1 MDSAAERGGASIFET
16 IAVDATVGENRR
28 ADRSGDART
37 LAPGSVLVGRYEIL
51 KLLGEGG
58 MGAVYKAQDRELG
71 RLVALK
77 VIRPELGNNP
87 KILERFKQ
95 ELILSRQIGH
105 RNVIRIFDLGVEDQV
120 KFITM
125 EYIEGEDLSSLLEKR
140 PFTVEETVHVIRQ
153 VCLALDAAHGE
164 GIVHRDLKPQNI
176 MTNSEGRIW
185 VMDFGLARNLEDQ
198 GMTQSGMILGTPAYM
213 SPEQAKGERA
223 DHRADLFA
231 LGVMMYEML
240 TGTVPYKAETVL
252 ASLLKRVQ
260 EIPRTPIELSPDLPP
275 ALSEIVM
282 RCLAIDVN
290 NRYQSAS
297 EIIADLDEFLGSDPN
312 LSRLAQPIQGSS
324 STSARRQSIAVSLP
338 AMQAPAAPVLPPTAP
353 PPASRRKWIF
363 AGAGAAVAIAGGL
376 GFWLLSDGESTPSG
390 APSKPVTLLVADF
403 QNDTGDSVFDGALEP
418 TFGFALEGA
427 NFISNYSRAAAMRTA
442 GQLKPGITRLDE
454 EVSRLVAVREG
465 VSAVV
470 AGSVRK
476 DGGTFRLAARV
487 IDSVTGNELARA
499 EESTSG
505 KDKILALTG
514 KLAGAV
520 RKALGDRTPESV
532 QLAAAET
539 FTAASL
545 EAAQAYSRAQDA
557 RFAGKTEE
565 AIKLYQEAVKLDP
578 NLGSALYGLAVT
590 YSSFER
596 NEANRYYELAMSNI
610 NRLSDREKYRLRGG
624 YYLTQLNHQKALDE
638 FTELTR
644 LYPADF
650 SGLSNLAYVYYQRRE
665 MRKAL
670 EEGRKALDVY
680 PKYSLA
686 RSNCAMFAM
695 YSGDLEMAEKE
706 ASAVV
711 EANPKYL
718 KGYDTLALARL
729 AANQPAKAMEI
740 YGRMQAVD
748 ARGASLGAMG
758 LADVALYQGRV
769 ADAIAIL
776 TKAIAE
782 DENNKYVAGVAKKT
796 AVLGSAQLLAGNT
809 AAALSAFRK
818 ASDLRKEEMVLYTSA
833 IGFIE
838 AGQPAEAMKIAKL
851 LSERLESDP
860 QIYAK
865 LIEGEAELR
874 RGRNR
879 EALAL
884 FEEAQK
890 LTDTWLGRFSM
901 GRAYLAM
908 GNFAE
913 ADSEFDK
920 CLKRKGEATGLFLDE
935 VQTYHHFAP
944 VLYYIGRAQ
953 EGLKSSGAA
962 ESYKAFLAIKPD
974 STEPL
979 VLDARKRLKK

>member
-1 MDSAAERGGASIFET
+1 
-16 IAVDATVGENRR
+16 
-28 ADRSGDART
+28 
-37 LAPGSVLVGRYEIL
+37 
-51 KLLGEGG
+51 
-58 MGAVYKAQDRELG
+58 
-71 RLVALK
+71 
-77 VIRPELGNNP
+77 
-87 KILERFKQ
+87 
-95 ELILSRQIGH
+95 
-105 RNVIRIFDLGVEDQV
+105 
-120 KFITM
+120 
-125 EYIEGEDLSSLLEKR
+125 
-140 PFTVEETVHVIRQ
+140 
-153 VCLALDAAHGE
+153 
-164 GIVHRDLKPQNI
+164 
-176 MTNSEGRIW
+176 
-185 VMDFGLARNLEDQ
+185 
-198 GMTQSGMILGTPAYM
+198 
-213 SPEQAKGERA
+213 
-223 DHRADLFA
+223 
-231 LGVMMYEML
+231 
-240 TGTVPYKAETVL
+240 
-252 ASLLKRVQ
+252 
-260 EIPRTPIELSPDLPP
+260 
-275 ALSEIVM
+275 
-282 RCLAIDVN
+282 
-290 NRYQSAS
+290 
-297 EIIADLDEFLGSDPN
+297 
-312 LSRLAQPIQGSS
+312 
-324 STSARRQSIAVSLP
+324 
-338 AMQAPAAPVLPPTAP
+338 
-353 PPASRRKWIF
+353 
-363 AGAGAAVAIAGGL
+363 
-376 GFWLLSDGESTPSG
+376 
-390 APSKPVTLLVADF
+390 
-403 QNDTGDSVFDGALEP
+403 
-418 TFGFALEGA
+418 
-427 NFISNYSRAAAMRTA
+427 
-442 GQLKPGITRLDE
+442 
-454 EVSRLVAVREG
+454 
-465 VSAVV
+465 
-470 AGSVRK
+470 
-476 DGGTFRLAARV
+476 
-487 IDSVTGNELARA
+487 
-499 EESTSG
+499 
-505 KDKILALTG
+505 
-514 KLAGAV
+514 
-520 RKALGDRTPESV
+520 
-532 QLAAAET
+532 
-539 FTAASL
+539 
-545 EAAQAYSRAQDA
+545 
-557 RFAGKTEE
+557 
-565 AIKLYQEAVKLDP
+565 
-578 NLGSALYGLAVT
+578 
-590 YSSFER
+590 
-596 NEANRYYELAMSNI
+596 MSNI
-610 NRLSDREKYRLRGG
+610 TRLSDRKKYRRRGG